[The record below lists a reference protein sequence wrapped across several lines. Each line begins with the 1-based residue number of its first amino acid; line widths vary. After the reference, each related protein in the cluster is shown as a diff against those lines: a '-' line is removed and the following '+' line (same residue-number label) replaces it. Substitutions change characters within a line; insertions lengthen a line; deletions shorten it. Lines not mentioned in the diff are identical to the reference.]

1 MEISASMVKELRE
14 KTGAGIMDCKKA
26 LSKTNGDL
34 EKSIE
39 LLREKGLASAAKK
52 VGRVAAE
59 GLVSSYITA
68 DQKCG
73 SLVEVNCETDFVA
86 KTDQFKNFVQ
96 ELAEHIVDNAPR
108 SLSSEQ
114 EGAQAPYLMEQPM
127 KNQKK
132 VGDYLTEMVASTGE
146 KITIRR
152 FARFEVK
159 ENGLVQEYIHLGGKI
174 GVLIE
179 LAFDRSDLNN
189 SEEVQNLAKD
199 LAMQVAAARPDYLRK
214 SDVPEEVI
222 EKEKNIYKAQAV
234 NEGKPEA
241 IAEKITLG
249 RLGKLY
255 KEICLEEQ
263 PFIKDDSLTVSKLVS
278 ETGKKLGAKLSIVRF
293 ARFEK
298 GEGIEKKEEDF
309 ASEIMSQIK

>member
-52 VGRVAAE
+52 VSRVAAE
-59 GLVSSYITA
+59 GLVGSFITA

-86 KTDQFKNFVQ
+86 KTDQFKNFVL
-96 ELAEHIVDNAPR
+96 ELAEHIVDKAPQ

-114 EGAQAPYLMEQPM
+114 EGAQAPYLMEQTM
-127 KNQKK
+127 KNQQK
-132 VGDYLTEMVASTGE
+132 VEDYLTQMVASTGE

-179 LAFDRSDLNN
+179 IAFDRSDLSN
-189 SEEVQNLAKD
+189 SEEVQTLAKD

-222 EKEKNIYKAQAV
+222 EKEKNIYKAQAI

-263 PFIKDDSLTVSKLVS
+263 PFIKDDSLSVTKLVS
-278 ETGKKLGAKLSIVRF
+278 ETGKKLGAKINIVRF

>member
-52 VGRVAAE
+52 VSRVAAE
-59 GLVSSYITA
+59 GLVGSFITA

-73 SLVEVNCETDFVA
+73 SLVELNCETDFVA
-86 KTDQFKNFVQ
+86 KTDQFKNFVL
-96 ELAEHIVDNAPR
+96 ELAEHIVDKAPQ

-114 EGAQAPYLMEQPM
+114 EGAQAPYLMEQTM
-127 KNQKK
+127 KNQQK
-132 VGDYLTEMVASTGE
+132 VEDYLTQMVASTGE

-179 LAFDRSDLNN
+179 IAFDRSDLSN
-189 SEEVQNLAKD
+189 SEEVQTLAKD

-222 EKEKNIYKAQAV
+222 EKEKNIYKAQAI

-263 PFIKDDSLTVSKLVS
+263 PFIKDDSLSVTKLVS
-278 ETGKKLGAKLSIVRF
+278 ETGKKLGAKINIVRF